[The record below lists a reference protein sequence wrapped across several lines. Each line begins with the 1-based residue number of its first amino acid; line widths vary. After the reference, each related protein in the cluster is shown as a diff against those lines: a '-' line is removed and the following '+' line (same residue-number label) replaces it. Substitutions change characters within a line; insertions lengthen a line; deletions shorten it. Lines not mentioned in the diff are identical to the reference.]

1 MKSLSILLLPL
12 VLCGA
17 LLSNS
22 LGSPESARTTRLFHK
37 LENLPRDGAPFSLVN
52 KLLMELIRR
61 NPIDV
66 YRYIQTA
73 LDRIAWDGRSN
84 ATWTLAM
91 QKRALV
97 IVEHS
102 NLSFGQKESA
112 SKNINRSFD
121 DLWWPTPPPS
131 PTPTPSPTP

>member
-1 MKSLSILLLPL
+1 MKRLTFLLLPL
-12 VLCGA
+12 VLCGVLIA
-17 LLSNS
+17 SS
-22 LGSPESARTTRLFHK
+22 LGSPDSARTTRLFHK
-37 LENLPRDGAPFSLVN
+37 LESLPRDGAPFSVVN

-61 NPIDV
+61 DPTAA
-66 YRYIQTA
+66 YKYIQAA

-91 QKRALV
+91 QKRAWL
-97 IVEHS
+97 IVKHS
-102 NLSFGQKESA
+102 NLPSGQKE
-112 SKNINRSFD
+112 NVLTIINRSFW